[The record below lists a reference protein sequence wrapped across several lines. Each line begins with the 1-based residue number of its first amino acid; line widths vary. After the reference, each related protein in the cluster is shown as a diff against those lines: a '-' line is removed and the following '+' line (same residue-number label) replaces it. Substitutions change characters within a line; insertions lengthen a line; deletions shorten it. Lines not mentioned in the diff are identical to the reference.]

1 MLAATFLE
9 PFFDANPKKLM
20 REAQL
25 VLIVS
30 GLGSLY
36 INDFQCPNYSS
47 TSVLLV
53 LMVTADG
60 QKIGKCKFEKLEK
73 LYFSSEF
80 TVNQYFLETPIADG
94 ASCFVC
100 SLVSMSKI
108 YNIYY

>member
-36 INDFQCPNYSS
+36 INDFQFPNYSS

-60 QKIGKCKFEKLEK
+60 QKIGKCKFEKLETLFEK
-73 LYFSSEF
+73 NNYI
-80 TVNQYFLETPIADG
+80 FLQN
-94 ASCFVC
+94 
-100 SLVSMSKI
+100 LQ
-108 YNIYY
+108 